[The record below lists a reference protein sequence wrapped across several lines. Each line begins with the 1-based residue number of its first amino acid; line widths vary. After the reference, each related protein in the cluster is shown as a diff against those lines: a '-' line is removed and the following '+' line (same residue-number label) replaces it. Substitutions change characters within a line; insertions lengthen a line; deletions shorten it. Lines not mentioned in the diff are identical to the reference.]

1 MKILTFLVLAL
12 SVSFSAFSE
21 EVPGQNLLS
30 YFSANCKT
38 QGEWTRA
45 ALADSTALIE
55 ALSNIQK
62 DDDCKSVGGAVAQLG
77 LLNQQLAKLE
87 KTNDTQLKV
96 SELNAQ
102 EQELLIQIANNG
114 DPATLAEINAKLREL
129 QVLRAG
135 IIGKDRAQSEL
146 ATPDKAQVL
155 GELVQIANTTFT
167 QITGNQQCLA
177 KHPNVLNT
185 ATSIIASVGATAA
198 VVNPAIG
205 LGLTAGAAF
214 LGETIEGVRRHYNAR
229 EIRKIADTTVASEA
243 YKCALETMSE
253 RWCQMRDAE
262 AFLIFKAEQR
272 NSPRVDRG
280 LGSAIRLND
289 REIPVLIEWLNKIR
303 SGVTPTSTADAS
315 RQNAVRERENYVR
328 IREAFG
334 LGLIEETRKVYL
346 QEEKENERW
355 NILRGLIKQ
364 LVPAEVVGWNN
375 PLHDTLGSIGY
386 PPFFLLG
393 LPDDASIKNPQTG
406 SYHTL
411 DTWPKPSTFN
421 PTLDLV
427 KEKYIEWISKTRVR
441 VNQELSTVLQ
451 PDALQTLSSAYDKTG
466 NRWKMSPM
474 DSLKNLI
481 VFLNAN
487 PPRESDFAFKKLY
500 KDTIFKLEEIYR
512 ITENAVIEREL
523 QDNTPVEDIYNAAQL
538 RFGTVVIEARLEM
551 IVRLSLLEYIENSS
565 PEDQILIAQLL
576 AAERFTET
584 ITRMNGTDNLAR
596 IHADLRRG
604 QSITISNLNS
614 FLYIF
619 GNNINRILQ
628 KLKWDED
635 AATGT
640 VAKSKR
646 YARTEMCFLLLA
658 VPDLDTYIDSR
669 LCDGMKMYSV
679 VKGGPESFTITPK
692 TFTQDMNER
701 ACEYREFFRKSKIY
715 ETWGIK

>member
-1 MKILTFLVLAL
+1 MKILTFLLL
-12 SVSFSAFSE
+12 GLTVSFSAFSE
-21 EVPGQNLLS
+21 DVPGQNLLS

-55 ALSNIQK
+55 ALRNIQN
-62 DDDCKSVGGAVAQLG
+62 DNDCKSVGGAIAQLG
-77 LLNQQLAKLE
+77 LLNQQLSKLE
-87 KTNDTQLKV
+87 TTNDTQLKV

-135 IIGKDRAQSEL
+135 IIGRDKAQSEL

-185 ATSIIASVGATAA
+185 ATSIMASVGATAA

-205 LGLTAGAAF
+205 LGLTAGATF

-229 EIRKIADTTVASEA
+229 EIRRIADNTVASEA

-262 AFLIFKAEQR
+262 AFLVFKAEQR
-272 NSPRVDRG
+272 TSARVDRG

-289 REIPVLIEWLNKIR
+289 REIPVLVEWLNKIR
-303 SGVTPTSTADAS
+303 SGVTPTSTADAA
-315 RQNAVRERENYVR
+315 RQNAVREREGYVQG
-328 IREAFG
+328 REAFG
-334 LGLIEETRKVYL
+334 LGLIEETRQVYQ
-346 QEEKENERW
+346 QEQDENERW
-355 NILRGLIKQ
+355 NIIRGLIKQ
-364 LVPAEVVGWNN
+364 LVPAEVSGWKN

-406 SYHTL
+406 AYHTL
-411 DTWPKPSTFN
+411 DTWVKPTTFN

-427 KEKYIEWISKTRVR
+427 KEKYIEWITRTRIR

-451 PDALQTLSSAYDKTG
+451 PDALQTLSSAYDRTG
-466 NRWKMSPM
+466 NRWKISPM

-481 VFLNAN
+481 AFLKNN

-500 KDTIFKLEEIYR
+500 NDTVKKLEAIHL
-512 ITENAVIEREL
+512 ITEDAVITRDL
-523 QDNTPVEDIYNAAQL
+523 NSNSPVEEIYNAAQL

-551 IVRLSLLEYIENSS
+551 IVRLSLLEFIENSS
-565 PEDQILIAQLL
+565 PEDQVLVAQLL

-584 ITRMNGTDNLAR
+584 IRRMNGTDNLAR
-596 IHADLRRG
+596 IHADLKRG

-628 KLKWDED
+628 RLKWDEE
-635 AATGT
+635 AASGT

-658 VPDLDTYIDSR
+658 VPDLGTYIDPR

-679 VKGGPESFTITPK
+679 VKGGPESFSITPK

-701 ACEYREFFRKSKIY
+701 ACEYREFFRKSKIF